1 VLKAGTWYVVAR
13 CDGTFRTYRIDQIV
27 DAEKSGRAFDREPGF
42 DLEAYWQAYLAEFH
56 ERLYTAHALIRVS
69 PSGVLRMRTLLS
81 AAVTTAV
88 RNDGVTEPDGW
99 TRARVPIESTDQ
111 ALRDFLRL
119 GADIEI
125 VEPAGL
131 REHAARTVT
140 AMARLYAD

>member
-1 VLKAGTWYVVAR
+1 
-13 CDGTFRTYRIDQIV
+13 
-27 DAEKSGRAFDREPGF
+27 
-42 DLEAYWQAYLAEFH
+42 
-56 ERLYTAHALIRVS
+56 
-69 PSGVLRMRTLLS
+69 MRTLLS

-99 TRARVPIESTDQ
+99 TRARVPTESTDQ

-131 REHAARTVT
+131 REQAARTVT
-140 AMARLYAD
+140 AMARLYADRSIGLS

>member
-1 VLKAGTWYVVAR
+1 M
-13 CDGTFRTYRIDQIV
+13 
-27 DAEKSGRAFDREPGF
+27 RA
-42 DLEAYWQAYLAEFH
+42 
-56 ERLYTAHALIRVS
+56 
-69 PSGVLRMRTLLS
+69 LLS

-125 VEPAGL
+125 VEPAEL
-131 REHAARTVT
+131 REQAARTVT
-140 AMARLYAD
+140 ALARLYAD